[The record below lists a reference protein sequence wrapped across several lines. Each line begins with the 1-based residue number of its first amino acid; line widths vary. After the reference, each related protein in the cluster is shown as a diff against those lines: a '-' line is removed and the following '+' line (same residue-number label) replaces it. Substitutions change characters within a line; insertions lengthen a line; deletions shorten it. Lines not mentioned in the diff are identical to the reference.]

1 VAGKRGDEERR
12 GNGAAAAVLAAYM
25 TTIGLIG
32 SGHIGS
38 TVARLA
44 VDAGHDVV
52 LSNSRGPETLTDLVD
67 QLGPRARAATA
78 PEAAAAGDIVVV
90 TIPLKAYRQVPVE
103 PLRGKVV
110 IDTNNYY
117 PQRDG
122 HIAELDEGSTTS
134 SELLQAHLRDSRVV
148 KAFNNIYFGH
158 LGSLQRPTGHP
169 ERSVLA
175 IAGDD
180 QAAKRTVT
188 EFLDSIGY
196 DAYDVGSLS
205 EGWRYQ
211 RDTAAY
217 VTPYFPPGGDHT
229 GPGAQVTAE
238 QLKERL
244 DAAVRYRDM

>member
-1 VAGKRGDEERR
+1 
-12 GNGAAAAVLAAYM
+12 M

-52 LSNSRGPETLTDLVD
+52 LSNSRGPGTLAALVEE
-67 QLGPRARAATA
+67 LGPRARAATA
-78 PEAAAAGDIVVV
+78 GEAAAAGDIVVV
-90 TIPLKAYRQVPVE
+90 TVPLKAYREVPVE

-122 HIAELDEGSTTS
+122 HIAELDDESTTV
-134 SELLQAHLRDSRVV
+134 SELLQAHLPESQVV
-148 KAFNNIYFGH
+148 KAFNNISFVH
-158 LGSLQRPTGHP
+158 LGRLGRPSGSP
-169 ERSVLA
+169 DRSVLA

-180 QAAKRTVT
+180 AGAKATVT
-188 EFLDSIGY
+188 KFLDAIGF
-196 DAYDVGSLS
+196 DAYDVGPLA

-211 RDTAAY
+211 RDTPAY
-217 VTPYFPPGGDHT
+217 AGVYVRPGDQFP
-229 GPGAQVTAE
+229 GPGRQATPE
-238 QLKERL
+238 LLKEKL
-244 DAAVRYRDM
+244 DAAARH

>member
-1 VAGKRGDEERR
+1 V
-12 GNGAAAAVLAAYM
+12 

-32 SGHIGS
+32 SGNIGS

-44 VDAGHDVV
+44 VEAGHDVV
-52 LSNSRGPETLTDLVD
+52 LSNSRGPETLTDLVK

-78 PEAAAAGDIVVV
+78 AEAAAAGDIVVV
-90 TIPLKAYRQVPVE
+90 TVPLKAYREVPVE

-117 PQRDG
+117 PDRDG
-122 HIAELDEGSTTS
+122 HIAELDDESTTT
-134 SELLQAHLRDSRVV
+134 SELLQEHLPESHVV
-148 KAFNNIYFGH
+148 KAFNNIYVSH
-158 LGSLQRPTGHP
+158 LGSLQRPSGHP

-180 QAAKRTVT
+180 EVAKQMVT

-196 DAYDVGSLS
+196 DAYDVGPLS

-217 VTPYFPPGGDHT
+217 VQPYAVPGT
-229 GPGAQVTAE
+229 EYPTWPSRQVTSRM
-238 QLKERL
+238 LKEKL
-244 DAAVRYRDM
+244 EGAVRYRDM

>member
-1 VAGKRGDEERR
+1 MGRLGRR
-12 GNGAAAAVLAAYM
+12 LRNDV

-32 SGHIGS
+32 SGNIGS

-52 LSNSRGPETLTDLVD
+52 LSNSRGPETLTDLVAE
-67 QLGPRARAATA
+67 LGPRARAATA
-78 PEAAAAGDIVVV
+78 AEAAAAGEIVVV
-90 TIPLKAYRQVPVE
+90 TVPLKAYREVPVE

-117 PQRDG
+117 PDRDG
-122 HIAELDEGSTTS
+122 HIAELDDESTTA
-134 SELLQAHLRDSRVV
+134 SELLQEHLTESRVV
-148 KAFNNIYFGH
+148 KAFNNIYVSH
-158 LGSLQRPTGHP
+158 LGTLPRPPGHP

-175 IAGDD
+175 TAGDD
-180 QAAKRTVT
+180 ESAKETVA

-196 DAYDVGSLS
+196 DAYDAGPLS

-217 VTPYFPPGGDHT
+217 VQPYVVPGSEYPT
-229 GPGAQVTAE
+229 WPGRPVASAMLE
-238 QLKERL
+238 EKL

>member
-1 VAGKRGDEERR
+1 MA
-12 GNGAAAAVLAAYM
+12 
-25 TTIGLIG
+25 TIGLIG
-32 SGHIGS
+32 SGNIGS

-52 LSNSRGPETLTDLVD
+52 LSNSRGPETLTDLVN
-67 QLGPRARAATA
+67 QLGPQARAATA
-78 PEAAAAGDIVVV
+78 VEAAAAGDIMVV
-90 TIPLKAYRQVPVE
+90 TVPLKAYRQVPVE

-117 PQRDG
+117 PDRDG
-122 HIAELDEGSTTS
+122 HIAELDQESTTT
-134 SELLQAHLRDSRVV
+134 SELFQAHLPESHVV
-148 KAFNNIYFGH
+148 KAFNNIYVSH
-158 LGSLQRPTGHP
+158 LGSLQRPAGHP

-180 QAAKRTVT
+180 QAAKQTVT

-196 DAYDVGSLS
+196 DAYDVGPLS

-217 VTPYFPPGGDHT
+217 VTPYFAPGGDHT